1 MRNNLA
7 LKVLFISNSIYM
19 FAALLLGPLYAVYVQ
34 RIGGGILLV
43 SISTAV
49 FYVSS
54 TLFLLY
60 MARCGDKVK
69 EKELLLAGS
78 YVIRGLAFLGLIFV
92 NSALTLILLQA
103 LFGLGDALGTPI
115 FSTLFARHTNK
126 KEEVMEYSDWTLVA
140 NLMMALGT
148 IVGGFV
154 VSGLGFNFLFV
165 TIGILCF
172 ISAGWI
178 LFTPREVL

>member
-7 LKVLFISNSIYM
+7 LKVLIISNAIYM

-34 RIGGGILLV
+34 GIGGGVLLV
-43 SISTAV
+43 SVSTAV

-54 TLFLLY
+54 TLFLLFV
-60 MARCGDKVK
+60 AKVGDRVK
-69 EKELLLAGS
+69 EKELLLASS
-78 YVIRGLAFLGLIFV
+78 YVVRGLAFLSLIFV
-92 NSALTLILLQA
+92 NNALLLILLQV

-115 FSTLFARHTNK
+115 FGALFAKHTIK
-126 KEEVMEYSDWTLVA
+126 KEEVLEYSDWSLIA
-140 NLMMALGT
+140 NLVMALGT
-148 IVGGFV
+148 LIGGFI
-154 VSGLGFNFLFV
+154 VSGLGFTFLFV

-178 LFTPREVL
+178 LFTPRKVL

>member
-1 MRNNLA
+1 MKNNLA
-7 LKVLFISNSIYM
+7 LKILFVSNSIYM

-34 RIGGGILLV
+34 RIGGGVLLV

-54 TLFLLY
+54 TLFLLFL
-60 MARCGDKVK
+60 AKLGDRIK
-69 EKELLLAGS
+69 EKELLLAAS
-78 YVIRGLAFLGLIFV
+78 YILRGLAFLGLMV
-92 NSALTLILLQA
+92 VDSTLMLILLQVF
-103 LFGLGDALGTPI
+103 FGLGDALGTPI
-115 FSTLFARHTNK
+115 FGVLFAKHTNR
-126 KEEVMEYSDWTLVA
+126 KEEVMEYSDWALVA
-140 NLMMALGT
+140 NLVMALGT
-148 IVGGFV
+148 IIGGFIV
-154 VSGLGFNFLFV
+154 NGLGFTFLFV